1 MTLDELIRQ
10 AFREG
15 ATGVTLWP
23 TPGGF
28 QGNVR
33 VDDGWQCTAAA
44 DPVDALRAALGALR
58 VSAKPT
64 DTIDSGSIFD

>member
-1 MTLDELIRQ
+1 MIRQ

-15 ATGVTLWP
+15 AMGVTLWP
-23 TPGGF
+23 APGGF

-33 VDDGWQCTAAA
+33 VDDGWQCAAAA

-58 VSAKPT
+58 VSVKPS
-64 DTIDSGSIFD
+64 DTIDNDDIFG